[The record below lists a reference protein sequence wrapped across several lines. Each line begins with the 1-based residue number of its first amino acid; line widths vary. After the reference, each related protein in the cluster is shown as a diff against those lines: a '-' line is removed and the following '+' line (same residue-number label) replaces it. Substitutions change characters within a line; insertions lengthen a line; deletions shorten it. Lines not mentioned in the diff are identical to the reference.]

1 MTTSNPFNI
10 WLLHDD
16 DPKERQRTM
25 TDKKILFI
33 LKICISAG
41 IFLILLGIYFH
52 NFSTTIEEMG
62 VNGIIISA
70 VCIALGMILSLP
82 TKMYLTFILVKR
94 ESENKHKP

>member
-1 MTTSNPFNI
+1 V
-10 WLLHDD
+10 
-16 DPKERQRTM
+16 
-25 TDKKILFI
+25 TDKKLMLI
-33 LKICISAG
+33 LKICIIIG

-52 NFSTTIEEMG
+52 NFSETIDEMG

-94 ESENKHKP
+94 ESEKKQKP